1 MAEVLD
7 QAYGIVW
14 GIPTV
19 ILILGIGLYLSIR
32 TGFAQLVLF
41 PRACRNFCRR
51 LTGKSGAGDGVSS
64 FQALC
69 TALAATVGTGN
80 LAGVAGALAIGG
92 PGAIFWMWLSALLGM
107 MTKLA
112 EAALAVRYRVS
123 REGEYLGGPMQ
134 VIRLGMGNGY
144 RWLAWLYSFFGVI
157 AAFGVGNATQINAVI
172 TGINSCVTAF
182 GGSVSAG
189 SDLFLGVILALM
201 VLLLLLGGAGRIGRA
216 AEKLVPLAACLYLA
230 LGSLVLIFRFDAI
243 PAALQAIV
251 KGAFSPEAVTGGVIG
266 SALTAMRT
274 GISRGVFTNEAGMGT
289 AGIAHAGA
297 NVDHPVEQGL
307 MGIVEVFL
315 DTVVI
320 CTMTALV
327 ILCSGVPVP
336 YGSDAGLSLTAD
348 AFALVLGP
356 WVRIFLAAA
365 VCLFAF
371 ATILGW
377 GLYGQ
382 RCAQDLLGRSVWRHF
397 AVLQA
402 VTVVFA
408 AVMKTETVW
417 ILAEIVNGL
426 MAIPNLLALGA
437 LSSELRRLIR
447 DYKQR
452 TGKSA
457 GGGLLCRF
465 QSTQTDASPLLCES
479 STPSRWRQRRRER
492 RSIT

>member
-7 QAYGIVW
+7 RTYGIVW
-14 GIPTV
+14 GVPTV
-19 ILILGIGLYLSIR
+19 FLILGIGLYLSIR

-41 PRACRNFCRR
+41 PRACREFCRR
-51 LTGKSGAGDGVSS
+51 LTGKSGPEEGVSS

-92 PGAIFWMWLSALLGM
+92 PGAIFWMWVSALLGM

-112 EAALAVRYRVS
+112 EAVLAVRYRVS
-123 REGEYLGGPMQ
+123 RDGEYLGGPMQ
-134 VIRLGMGNGY
+134 VIRLGMGERW

-172 TGINSCVTAF
+172 TGIHSCVTAF
-182 GGSVSAG
+182 GGVISVKG
-189 SDLFLGVILALM
+189 DMILGIILALI
-201 VLLLLLGGAGRIGRA
+201 VLVLLLGGAGRIGSA

-230 LGSLVLIFRFDAI
+230 LGSLVLIFRFHAI

-251 KGAFSPEAVTGGVIG
+251 QGAFSPEAVTGGVIG
-266 SALTAMRT
+266 SAVVSMRT

-327 ILCSGVPVP
+327 ILCSGVPIP
-336 YGSDAGLSLTAD
+336 YGRDAGLSLTAD

-356 WVRIFLAAA
+356 WVRVFLAAA

-402 VTVVFA
+402 VTVVLA

-417 ILAEIVNGL
+417 IFAEIVNGL
-426 MAIPNLLALGA
+426 MAIPNLIALGA
-437 LSSELRRLIR
+437 LSRELRQLIR

-452 TGKSA
+452 TGKTA
-457 GGGLLCRF
+457 GGGILCRF
-465 QSTQTDASPLLCES
+465 QSTQTDVNLLPCES
-479 STPSRWRQRRRER
+479 STPSRWKPRRRER